1 LARILIGWE
10 LGAGRG
16 HSSRLLTLAELLRQ
30 RGHEPVFAP
39 QQIGP
44 FAAHGPTWQAPVWP
58 RLLGPLSR
66 RYPRPPATM
75 GDMLAYL
82 GLDDSEAVTAMIL
95 AWDRL
100 IADVRPDAVVAEY
113 APMLQLAVKGR
124 VPCLAWGT
132 GFSLPPDDL
141 PAFPGFTGR
150 PAVVPEEALLAGLNH
165 SLGRAGRGP
174 LAALPEIFAADRSL
188 VSSFRE
194 LDPYRQSRR
203 GPVGVPA
210 VDGDLPERL
219 GGVRAIF
226 VYLNTAAR
234 RPDALWQGLVQAR
247 LPVRIHD
254 PTIGR
259 TDAAMFAKMGIIV
272 EPGPVP
278 FADIVARSRLVVSH
292 GGLGFASSAL
302 IAGIPQVVIPFDQE
316 KRLTAEALAELG
328 VCRHLELEGLQA
340 GGLMEA
346 LLAAWSDEP
355 LHAHARV
362 VAPDFRARMTITA
375 EEEAA
380 AILEELL

>member
-16 HSSRLLTLAELLRQ
+16 HSSRLIELAGLLRE
-30 RGHEPVFAP
+30 RGHEPLFAP

-66 RYPRPPATM
+66 RYARLPATM

-82 GLDDSEAVTAMIL
+82 GLDDADAMMAMIL
-95 AWDRL
+95 AWDRI
-100 IADVRPDAVVAEY
+100 IADARPDAIVAEY
-113 APMLQLAVKGR
+113 APMLQLAVRGR
-124 VPCLAWGT
+124 VPCMAWGT
-132 GFSLPPDDL
+132 GFSLPPDHL
-141 PAFPGFTGR
+141 PGFPGFAAKS
-150 PAVVPEEALLAGLNH
+150 AVVAEQTLLAGLNDALRRADR
-165 SLGRAGRGP
+165 SPLG
-174 LAALPEIFAADRSL
+174 ALPEIFGADHCL

-194 LDPYRQSRR
+194 LDPYRKWRR

-210 VDGDLPERL
+210 VDGEIPETS
-219 GGVRAIF
+219 GGDREIF

-234 RPDALWQGLVQAR
+234 RPDALWKGLVQAG

-259 TDAAMFAKMGIIV
+259 ADAAMFAKMGIIV

-302 IAGIPQVVIPFDQE
+302 LAGIPQLIIPFDQE
-316 KRLTAEALAELG
+316 KRLTAEALTELG
-328 VCRHLELEGLQA
+328 VCRHVGLEGLQA
-340 GGLMEA
+340 EDFAEVLS
-346 LLAAWSDEP
+346 AAWSDEP
-355 LHAHARV
+355 LHAHARD

-380 AILEELL
+380 VILEELL